1 MSNYRLDK
9 LFSPRSVAL
18 VGASPRPGSLGHA
31 VLANLRRAN
40 PSSPPL
46 LVNPGH
52 AEIDGLECRKSLS
65 DRAAPPDLVVI
76 AVPPEGVVEVA
87 KQACA
92 IGAAAAIVITAGL
105 GHGEGSLAEDLRSVA
120 RAGGLRIVGPN
131 CIGVLSPHAGLDA
144 SFLAKPARAGNLAV
158 VSQSGAIVAALV
170 EWADH
175 NQVGFSGVVSL
186 GDQIDVDFG
195 DCLDHFALDGRTDA
209 ILLYIEAISD
219 ARKFLSAARAAARVK
234 PVIVVKAGRHSEG
247 ARAALSHTGALA
259 GSDAGYDAAFR
270 RAGLPRVTD
279 LEELF
284 AAAETLAGG
293 ARLQGERVG
302 ILTNGGGI
310 GVLAVDRLIDFGGR
324 LAPMSPKTLTAL
336 DACLPRTWSRAN
348 PVDIIGDADAARYAA
363 ALDILLAGD
372 DFDALLVI
380 NCPTALAPSAEAA
393 AAVAKTVQTARA
405 TRGGIAALAKP
416 VFAVWLG
423 ERERSAAIFEAAR
436 IPHFDNERDAVRGL
450 MHLVDF
456 RRSQQALLATPQS
469 LPEAFRPNVDAIR
482 TIVASALAEGRAW
495 LDPVEATQA
504 LEAYAIPV
512 APYRKAASAA
522 EARTMAAMLL
532 AKNSALA
539 MKILSRDVTHKSDVG
554 GVRLDLRDVAAVG
567 RAYDEMLATVAARCP
582 GARLDG
588 VTLQPMIVRPR
599 GIELIAGLADDPT
612 FGPVVLFGHGGVAVE
627 AIGDRTLALPPLDFG
642 LARDLISRTRVARL
656 LDGYRDVPAANLD
669 AVASILVKLAHLSAD
684 IPEILELD
692 LNPLVT
698 DAGGA
703 IAVDVR
709 IALAKVARP
718 ARGGFSN
725 PRFAIRPYPTEWEG
739 EIVLPNGDPC
749 RVRPIRPE
757 DAGIYGIF
765 LHRVTHDDLRKRFFA
780 SIGDITTAL
789 VSRMTQIDYARTMAF
804 LALDPATD
812 EIMGVV
818 RLHSD
823 GAYEVGEFAILVRS
837 DLKGHGLGW
846 ALMQRCI
853 DFAHVEGLQRI
864 DGYVLRENS
873 EMLKMCREL
882 GFVASFE
889 AGAADVVNV
898 SLNLDAASQNCNDG
912 ETSLTA
918 TAASA

>member
-804 LALDPATD
+804 LALEPATD

-898 SLNLDAASQNCNDG
+898 SLNLDAASQNNEG

>member
-18 VGASPRPGSLGHA
+18 VGASLRPGALGHA

-40 PSSPPL
+40 PSNPPW

-52 AEIDGLECRKSLS
+52 AEIEGLECRKSLL
-65 DRAAPPDLVVI
+65 DLAASPDLVVI
-76 AVPPEGVVEVA
+76 AVPPEGVIEVA

-105 GHGEGSLAEDLRSVA
+105 GHGEGSLAEDLRCVA
-120 RAGGLRIVGPN
+120 RAGGLRIVGPS
-131 CIGVLSPHAGLDA
+131 CIGVLSPRASLDA

-195 DCLDHFALDGRTDA
+195 DCLDHFALDDRTDA

-234 PVIVVKAGRHSEG
+234 PVIVVKGGRHSEG

-259 GSDAGYDAAFR
+259 GSDAVYDAAFR
-270 RAGLPRVTD
+270 RAGLPRVMD

-293 ARLQGERVG
+293 ARMQGERVG

-324 LAPMSPKTLTAL
+324 LAPISPKTVAAL
-336 DACLPRTWSRAN
+336 DACLPKTWSRAN
-348 PVDIIGDADAARYAA
+348 PVDIIGDADFARYAA
-363 ALDILLAGD
+363 ALDIMLAGD
-372 DFDALLVI
+372 DFDAVLVI

-405 TRGGIAALAKP
+405 TRGGVALPAKP

-423 ERERSAAIFEAAR
+423 ARERSAAIFEAAR

-456 RRSQQALLATPQS
+456 RRSQQALLATPPS
-469 LPEAFRPNVDAIR
+469 LPEAFRPDVDAVR
-482 TIVASALAEGRAW
+482 TIVASALAEGRVW

-512 APYRKAASAA
+512 TPYRKAASAA
-522 EARTMAAMLL
+522 EAQTVAAMLL
-532 AKNSALA
+532 AENSALA
-539 MKILSRDVTHKSDVG
+539 MKILSRDITHKSDVG

-627 AIGDRTLALPPLDFG
+627 AIGDRALALPPLDLG
-642 LARDLISRTRVARL
+642 LARDLISRARVSRL

-684 IPEILELD
+684 IPEIRELD
-692 LNPLVT
+692 LNPLVA
-698 DAGGA
+698 DAAGA

-709 IALAKVARP
+709 IALAKVAWP
-718 ARGGFSN
+718 ARSGFSN
-725 PRFAIRPYPTEWEG
+725 PRFAIRPYPTEWED
-739 EIVLPNGDPC
+739 EIVLPTGERC
-749 RVRPIRPE
+749 LVRPIRPE
-757 DAGIYGIF
+757 DAGIYQNF

-780 SIGDITTAL
+780 SMGNITTAL

-898 SLNLDAASQNCNDG
+898 SLNLDAASQNNEG

-918 TAASA
+918 TAARA

>member
-76 AVPPEGVVEVA
+76 AVPPEDVVEVA

-348 PVDIIGDADAARYAA
+348 PVDIIGDADAARYSA

-372 DFDALLVI
+372 DFDALLV
-380 NCPTALAPSAEAA
+380 CPTALAPSAEAA

-450 MHLVDF
+450 MYLVDF

-469 LPEAFRPNVDAIR
+469 LPEAFRTNVDAIR

-532 AKNSALA
+532 AKNSALV
-539 MKILSRDVTHKSDVG
+539 MKILSRDITHKSDVG

-567 RAYDEMLATVAARCP
+567 GAYDEMLATVAARCP

-627 AIGDRTLALPPLDFG
+627 AISDRALALPPLDLG
-642 LARDLISRTRVARL
+642 LARDLISRARVSRL

-684 IPEILELD
+684 IPEIRELD
-692 LNPLVT
+692 LNPLVA
-698 DAGGA
+698 DAAGA

-709 IALAKVARP
+709 ISLAKVTRP
-718 ARGGFSN
+718 ARSGFSN
-725 PRFAIRPYPTEWEG
+725 PRFAIRPYPTEWED
-739 EIVLPNGDPC
+739 EIVLPIGERC

-757 DAGIYGIF
+757 DAGIYETF

-780 SIGDITTAL
+780 SMGVITTAL

-898 SLNLDAASQNCNDG
+898 SLNLDAASQNNEG
-912 ETSLTA
+912 ETSMTA

>member
-1 MSNYRLDK
+1 M
-9 LFSPRSVAL
+9 
-18 VGASPRPGSLGHA
+18 
-31 VLANLRRAN
+31 
-40 PSSPPL
+40 

-76 AVPPEGVVEVA
+76 AVPPEDVVEVA

-105 GHGEGSLAEDLRSVA
+105 GHGEGSLAEDLRRVA

-259 GSDAGYDAAFR
+259 GSDAVYDAAFR
-270 RAGLPRVTD
+270 RAGLPRVMD

-393 AAVAKTVQTARA
+393 RGRENGADGARH
-405 TRGGIAALAKP
+405 TRGHRRPGQT
-416 VFAVWLG
+416 
-423 ERERSAAIFEAAR
+423 R
-436 IPHFDNERDAVRGL
+436 IR
-450 MHLVDF
+450 
-456 RRSQQALLATPQS
+456 
-469 LPEAFRPNVDAIR
+469 
-482 TIVASALAEGRAW
+482 
-495 LDPVEATQA
+495 
-504 LEAYAIPV
+504 
-512 APYRKAASAA
+512 
-522 EARTMAAMLL
+522 
-532 AKNSALA
+532 
-539 MKILSRDVTHKSDVG
+539 
-554 GVRLDLRDVAAVG
+554 
-567 RAYDEMLATVAARCP
+567 
-582 GARLDG
+582 
-588 VTLQPMIVRPR
+588 
-599 GIELIAGLADDPT
+599 
-612 FGPVVLFGHGGVAVE
+612 
-627 AIGDRTLALPPLDFG
+627 G
-642 LARDLISRTRVARL
+642 LAR
-656 LDGYRDVPAANLD
+656 
-669 AVASILVKLAHLSAD
+669 
-684 IPEILELD
+684 
-692 LNPLVT
+692 
-698 DAGGA
+698 
-703 IAVDVR
+703 
-709 IALAKVARP
+709 
-718 ARGGFSN
+718 
-725 PRFAIRPYPTEWEG
+725 
-739 EIVLPNGDPC
+739 
-749 RVRPIRPE
+749 
-757 DAGIYGIF
+757 
-765 LHRVTHDDLRKRFFA
+765 
-780 SIGDITTAL
+780 
-789 VSRMTQIDYARTMAF
+789 
-804 LALDPATD
+804 
-812 EIMGVV
+812 
-818 RLHSD
+818 
-823 GAYEVGEFAILVRS
+823 
-837 DLKGHGLGW
+837 
-846 ALMQRCI
+846 
-853 DFAHVEGLQRI
+853 
-864 DGYVLRENS
+864 
-873 EMLKMCREL
+873 
-882 GFVASFE
+882 
-889 AGAADVVNV
+889 
-898 SLNLDAASQNCNDG
+898 
-912 ETSLTA
+912 
-918 TAASA
+918 

>member
-40 PSSPPL
+40 PSSPPW

-65 DRAAPPDLVVI
+65 DLAAPPDLVVI

-92 IGAAAAIVITAGL
+92 IGAATAIVITAGL
-105 GHGEGSLAEDLRSVA
+105 GHGEGSLAEDLRRVA
-120 RAGGLRIVGPN
+120 RAGGLRVVGPN
-131 CIGVLSPHAGLDA
+131 CVGVLSPRAGLDA

-175 NQVGFSGVVSL
+175 NRVGFSGVVSL

-195 DCLDHFALDGRTDA
+195 DCLDHFALDDRTDA

-259 GSDAGYDAAFR
+259 GSDAVYDAAFR
-270 RAGLPRVTD
+270 RAGLPRVMD

-324 LAPMSPKTLTAL
+324 LAPMSSKTLAAL
-336 DACLPRTWSRAN
+336 DACMPKTWSRAN
-348 PVDIIGDADAARYAA
+348 PVDIIGDADAQRYAE
-363 ALDILLAGD
+363 ALDIMLTGD
-372 DFDALLVI
+372 DFDAVLVI
-380 NCPTALAPSAEAA
+380 NCPTALAPSADAA
-393 AAVAKTVQTARA
+393 AAIAKTVQTARA
-405 TRGGIAALAKP
+405 TRGGVAGLAKP

-423 ERERSAAIFEAAR
+423 ERERSANIFEAAR
-436 IPHFDNERDAVRGL
+436 IPHFDNEKDAVRGL
-450 MHLVDF
+450 MHLVDY
-456 RRSQQALLATPQS
+456 RRTQQALLATPPS
-469 LPEAFRPNVDAIR
+469 LPETFRPDVDSVKR
-482 TIVASALAEGRAW
+482 IVASALAEGRAW
-495 LDPVEATQA
+495 LDLVEATQV

-522 EARTMAAMLL
+522 EARTVAAMLL
-532 AKNSALA
+532 AENSALA
-539 MKILSRDVTHKSDVG
+539 MKILSRDIRHKSDVG

-582 GARLDG
+582 GAHLDG

-627 AIGDRTLALPPLDFG
+627 AIGDRALALPPLDLG

-656 LDGYRDVPAANLD
+656 LDGYRDVPAANFD

-684 IPEILELD
+684 IPEIRELD
-692 LNPLVT
+692 LNPLVA
-698 DAGGA
+698 DADGA

-718 ARGGFSN
+718 ARSGFSN

-739 EIVLPNGDPC
+739 EIVLPNGEPC

-780 SIGDITTAL
+780 SMGDITTAL

-804 LALDPATD
+804 LALEPVND

-853 DFAHVEGLQRI
+853 DFARAEGLQRI
-864 DGYVLRENS
+864 DGFVLRENS

-898 SLNLDAASQNCNDG
+898 SLNLDAASQNHES